1 MKRFIILFAVAS
13 LLWSCDSTL
22 ESQRITEV
30 TLDAKVTKAYGGP
43 FPFVIHGEVQNNHG
57 FPVFDVIVKVTTSSA
72 STIVYVTP
80 DALQSGQ
87 VGFFADTVRG
97 EFPALE
103 ATGKTSAP

>member
-1 MKRFIILFAVAS
+1 MKQFLILFVLAS
-13 LLWSCDSTL
+13 FLWSCDSSV
-22 ESQRITEV
+22 ESERITEV

-72 STIVYVTP
+72 SNIVDVRP
-80 DALQSGQ
+80 DALEPGK

-97 EFPALE
+97 EFPTLE